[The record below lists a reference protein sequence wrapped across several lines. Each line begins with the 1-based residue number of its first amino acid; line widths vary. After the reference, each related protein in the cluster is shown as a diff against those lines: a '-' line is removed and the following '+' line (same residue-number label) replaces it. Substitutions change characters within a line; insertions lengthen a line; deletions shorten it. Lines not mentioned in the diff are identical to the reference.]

1 MVNGKRMGILSKVFG
16 EKKKVRPVSVTDA
29 NFDEEIAKSAL
40 PVMLDIW
47 GPSCVHCRKLES
59 IVVDLASKYD
69 GKVKVAEMNAAASPL
84 TAMRLGVR
92 GTPTVIY
99 FKGGLEVERVTG
111 FRGRLYHEE
120 IIETDLLGLGTDGEG
135 GEG

>member
-1 MVNGKRMGILSKVFG
+1 MGILSKIFG
-16 EKKKVRPVSVTDA
+16 EKKKVRPVSVTDG
-29 NFDEEIAKSAL
+29 NFEEEVARSAL

-59 IVVDLASKYD
+59 IIMDLASKYD
-69 GKVKVAEMNAAASPL
+69 GRVKVAEMNAAVSPL
-84 TAMRLGVR
+84 TSTRLGVR

-99 FKGGLEVERVTG
+99 FRGGVEVERVVG
-111 FRGRLYHEE
+111 FRGQLYHEE
-120 IIETDLLGLGTDGEG
+120 IIETDLLGEGTDREG

>member
-1 MVNGKRMGILSKVFG
+1 MGILSKIFG
-16 EKKKVRPVSVTDA
+16 EKKKVRPVSVTDG
-29 NFDEEIAKSAL
+29 NFEEEVARSAL

-59 IVVDLASKYD
+59 IIMDLASKYD
-69 GKVKVAEMNAAASPL
+69 GRVKVAEMNAAVSPL
-84 TAMRLGVR
+84 TSTRLGVR

-99 FKGGLEVERVTG
+99 LRGGVEVERVVG
-111 FRGRLYHEE
+111 GQLYHEE
-120 IIETDLLGLGTDGEG
+120 IIETDLLGEGTDREG